1 MRLLGKNA
9 NCAESLGVT
18 SNLLARLLAE
28 AAERLKIENYGPAR
42 PGPWFNVL
50 DSFSFLDSLS
60 SPAFP
65 QSDWPASQF
74 LTLSVTLLVGQL
86 LAYKCA
92 YQV

>member
-1 MRLLGKNA
+1 MRLLGNNA

-28 AAERLKIENYGPAR
+28 AAERLKIKLWSGPDR
-42 PGPWFNVL
+42 GSMVL

-74 LTLSVTLLVGQL
+74 LTLSVTLLVG
-86 LAYKCA
+86 
-92 YQV
+92 